1 MRRNKTGATTTE
13 VLFGL
18 TVLALILS
26 VLLPFIMNVL
36 LPNFKGLSNP
46 KTCESLGVLYRCFSD
61 SNCEGRHGWSAAAKP
76 PLLKQPSTEQ
86 RFKIAC
92 SDERQICC
100 HLDKLQEYY
109 PPGTVL
115 LDVQSSKETRPKHNA
130 VFRLSTKPVE
140 GVPPDDYT
148 CSGGAQQTCITFEE
162 GSEKARVYL
171 EKGFPKDA
179 MLVVRY
185 SRKKEDRPGLEAAN
199 PPYCGATL
207 TVAGQT
213 APNPLVLTRCSPTS
227 AYKDKLGFPSLNEPL
242 APRNIVANSAQVFGP
257 GSGTIPL
264 KVTVYYGF
272 TRQEHKPAVSFTIP
286 VSRSL
291 ERTLIR

>member
-1 MRRNKTGATTTE
+1 MTLAILGALLVFVILPLSAKLIAMFKSTGSQQACELLGERN
-13 VLFGL
+13 
-18 TVLALILS
+18 
-26 VLLPFIMNVL
+26 
-36 LPNFKGLSNP
+36 
-46 KTCESLGVLYRCFSD
+46 RCFSTP
-61 SNCEGRHGWSAAAKP
+61 SCEGRPGWQAVT
-76 PLLKQPSTEQ
+76 KQASTT
-86 RFKIAC
+86 AC
-92 SDERQICC
+92 SEGYCC
-100 HLDKLQEYY
+100 FLEQPEKYY
-109 PPGTVL
+109 PTGTVL

-213 APNPLVLTRCSPTS
+213 APNPLVLTRCSPRGAS
-227 AYKDKLGFPSLNEPL
+227 IKDLGFPSLNEPL

-257 GSGTIPL
+257 GSGTVPL

-291 ERTLIR
+291 ERTLLR